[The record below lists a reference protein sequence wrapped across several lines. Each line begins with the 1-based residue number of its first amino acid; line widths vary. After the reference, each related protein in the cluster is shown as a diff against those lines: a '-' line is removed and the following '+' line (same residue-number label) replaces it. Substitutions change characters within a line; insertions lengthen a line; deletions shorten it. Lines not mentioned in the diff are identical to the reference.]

1 LPTHCERRIIHRERP
16 IDKVAPGGLMRR
28 FNSLIIAGAALF
40 AASCATPTQAQNLR
54 FGMNTPPTDAPDYQ
68 GALAFKSYAEFNS
81 GGKLQ
86 IKIFP
91 SGQLGS
97 EREMTEQVR
106 DGALDIAWV
115 ADGNM
120 TGFYPKIQVM
130 AIPYLFPP
138 SPVAW
143 NVLRGPW
150 AAALKEDIH
159 KTAGFRVLEFAE
171 NGFRDFTNSKHPI
184 LTPADLKG
192 LKMRTMESPVYITLM
207 QSLGAAATPI
217 GTDQLI
223 MSLQQNVVDGEE
235 NAPSSVY
242 TLGIA
247 DVQKFMSTDDHTFS
261 TVMIVCSNAAYD
273 ALSPDFRHILVD
285 AAIVMGDIN
294 NAGKAQHKALDIE
307 GIRKKGVD
315 VHITT
320 GAEKAQ
326 YKQLAQGPVTDY
338 IVKQV
343 GHDTVDA
350 LLADEKRAEAVVYGN

>member
-1 LPTHCERRIIHRERP
+1 T
-16 IDKVAPGGLMRR
+16 
-28 FNSLIIAGAALF
+28 
-40 AASCATPTQAQNLR
+40 LR
-54 FGMNTPPTDAPDYQ
+54 FGMNTPPSDSPDYQ
-68 GALAFKSYAEFNS
+68 GALAFKSYVEFNS
-81 GGKLQ
+81 GGNLK
-86 IKIFP
+86 INIFP

-130 AIPYLFPP
+130 AIPYLFPS

-143 NVLRGPW
+143 EVLRGPW
-150 AAALKEDIH
+150 AASLKEDSR
-159 KTAGFRVLEFAE
+159 KSAGFRVLEMAE
-171 NGFRDFTNSKHPI
+171 NGFRDFTNSKRPI

-207 QSLGAAATPI
+207 QALGAAATPI

-242 TLGIA
+242 QLGIA

-261 TVMIVCSNAAYD
+261 TVMIICANGTFD
-273 ALSPDFRHILVD
+273 KLSPDYQHILID
-285 AAIVMGDIN
+285 AAIVMGNIN
-294 NAGKAQHKALDIE
+294 NAGKAQRKAQDID

-326 YKQLAQGPVTDY
+326 FKQLAQGPVMEY
-338 IVKQV
+338 IQKQV
-343 GHDTVDA
+343 GKETVDA
-350 LLADEKRAEAVVYGN
+350 LLADEKRAEALVYGH